1 MLNPLILWG
10 AVILD
15 RILGEPPERIH
26 PVVWIGKLIYFLED
40 TFGSTHSKDKV
51 KDLLFGT
58 FTTLI
63 TLTVVF
69 LASYILEVSISRL
82 PEILQYPL
90 YSLILSTTI
99 GYKSLLDFSR
109 KPIDCIKE
117 GYIEGARKYLQSI
130 VSRDTSKLDVEHI
143 LSASVESLS
152 ENITD
157 SIIAPLIYGALF
169 GLPGAFLYR
178 AVNTLDAMIGYRN
191 KKYKY
196 YGKLAARLDD
206 ILNIIPSRIAG
217 LLLVIT
223 SPLYGG
229 NIKMALYGFLKEG
242 SKTPSPNSGYTMATV
257 ANSLNMTLEKI
268 GYYKLGRVKIYL
280 KKAYNSFKAVDVV
293 VMFFLVF
300 YTLLY
305 WFISW
310 EAWLKWYCSF
320 VWLG

>member
-10 AVILD
+10 SVVLD

-26 PVVWIGKLIYFLED
+26 PVVWIGKLIYLLED
-40 TFGSTHSKDKV
+40 VFKSTYSRDKIR
-51 KDLLFGT
+51 DLLFGSL
-58 FTTLI
+58 TTTI
-63 TLTVVF
+63 TLMVVF
-69 LASYILEVSISRL
+69 LASYTLEVSISRL
-82 PEILQYPL
+82 PEIFQYPL

-117 GYIEGARKYLQSI
+117 GDIEGARRYLQCI

-169 GLPGAFLYR
+169 GLPGAFIYR
-178 AVNTLDAMIGYRN
+178 TVNTLDAMIGYRN
-191 KKYKY
+191 EKYEY
-196 YGKLAARLDD
+196 YGKLAAYLDD
-206 ILNIIPSRIAG
+206 ILNIIPSRVAG

-229 NIKMALYGFLKEG
+229 SVKRALYGFLREG

-268 GYYKLGRVKIYL
+268 GYYKLGRGRIDL
-280 KKAYNSFKAVDVV
+280 KKTYNSLKSVDVV
-293 VMFFLVF
+293 VVSFLLL

-305 WFISW
+305 WFIR
-310 EAWLKWYCSF
+310 
-320 VWLG
+320 

>member
-10 AVILD
+10 SVVFD

-26 PVVWIGKLIYFLED
+26 PVVWIGKLIYLLED
-40 TFGSTHSKDKV
+40 IFRSTYSRDKV
-51 KDLLFGT
+51 RDLLFGSL
-58 FTTLI
+58 TTLI

-69 LASYILEVSISRL
+69 LASYILEISLSKL
-82 PEILQYPL
+82 PEILQYLL
-90 YSLILSTTI
+90 YPLILSTTI

-109 KPIDCIKE
+109 KPIDCVKE
-117 GYIEGARKYLQSI
+117 GDIEGARKYLQCI
-130 VSRDTSKLDVEHI
+130 VSRDTSKLDIEHI

-191 KKYKY
+191 ERYEY

-206 ILNIIPSRIAG
+206 TLNIIPSRIAG

-229 NIKMALYGFLKEG
+229 SMKGALYGFLREG

-257 ANSLNMTLEKI
+257 ANSLNITLEKI
-268 GYYKLGRVKIYL
+268 GYYRLGRGNIDL
-280 KKAYNSFKAVDVV
+280 KKAYDSLKAVDVV
-293 VMFFLVF
+293 VIFFLVV

-305 WFISW
+305 CFI
-310 EAWLKWYCSF
+310 
-320 VWLG
+320 G

>member
-10 AVILD
+10 SVVLD
-15 RILGEPPERIH
+15 RILGEPPEKIH

-40 TFGSTHSKDKV
+40 IFKSTYSRDKIR
-51 KDLLFGT
+51 DLLFGSLT
-58 FTTLI
+58 SLI
-63 TLTVVF
+63 TLMVVF
-69 LASYILEVSISRL
+69 LASYTLEVSISRL

-109 KPIDCIKE
+109 KPVECVKE
-117 GYIEGARKYLQSI
+117 GDIEGARRYLQCI

-169 GLPGAFLYR
+169 GLPGAFIYR
-178 AVNTLDAMIGYRN
+178 TVNTLDAMIGYRN
-191 KKYKY
+191 EKYEY
-196 YGKLAARLDD
+196 YGKLSAYLDD
-206 ILNIIPSRIAG
+206 ILNIIPSRVAG

-229 NIKMALYGFLKEG
+229 SVKRALYGFLREG

-268 GYYKLGRVKIYL
+268 GYYKLGRGRIDL
-280 KKAYNSFKAVDVV
+280 KKTYNSLKSVDVV
-293 VMFFLVF
+293 VISFLVF

-305 WFISW
+305 WFIR
-310 EAWLKWYCSF
+310 
-320 VWLG
+320 

>member
-10 AVILD
+10 SVVLD

-40 TFGSTHSKDKV
+40 IFKSTYSRDKIR
-51 KDLLFGT
+51 DLLFGSL
-58 FTTLI
+58 TTTI
-63 TLTVVF
+63 TLMVVF
-69 LASYILEVSISRL
+69 LASYTLEVSISRL

-117 GYIEGARKYLQSI
+117 GDIEGARRYLQCI

-169 GLPGAFLYR
+169 GLPGAFIYR
-178 AVNTLDAMIGYRN
+178 TVNTLDAMIGYRN
-191 KKYKY
+191 EKYEY
-196 YGKLAARLDD
+196 YGKLAAYLDD
-206 ILNIIPSRIAG
+206 LLNIIPSRVAG

-229 NIKMALYGFLKEG
+229 SVKRALYGFLREG

-268 GYYKLGRVKIYL
+268 GYYKLGRGRIDL
-280 KKAYNSFKAVDVV
+280 KKTYNSLKSVDVV
-293 VMFFLVF
+293 VVSFLVL

-305 WFISW
+305 WFIR
-310 EAWLKWYCSF
+310 
-320 VWLG
+320 

>member
-10 AVILD
+10 SIVVD
-15 RILGEPPERIH
+15 RILGELPERIH

-40 TFGSTHSKDKV
+40 IFRSTYSRNKVRDLFFGS
-51 KDLLFGT
+51 L
-58 FTTLI
+58 TTLI

-69 LASYILEVSISRL
+69 LASYVLEAFISRL
-82 PEILQYPL
+82 PEILQYLL
-90 YSLILSTTI
+90 YPFIFSTTI

-109 KPIDCIKE
+109 KPIDCVKE
-117 GYIEGARKYLQSI
+117 GDIEGARKCLQCI
-130 VSRDTSKLDVEHI
+130 VSRDTSKLDIEHI

-191 KKYKY
+191 EKYEY

-229 NIKMALYGFLKEG
+229 SIKGALYGFFREG
-242 SKTPSPNSGYTMATV
+242 SKTPSPNSGYTMATI
-257 ANSLNMTLEKI
+257 ANSLGIILEKI
-268 GYYKLGRVKIYL
+268 GYYRLGRGNIDI
-280 KKAYNSFKAVDVV
+280 KKAYDSLKAVDIVV
-293 VMFFLVF
+293 ISFLVV

-305 WFISW
+305 LFI
-310 EAWLKWYCSF
+310 AN
-320 VWLG
+320 

>member
-10 AVILD
+10 SVVLD

-26 PVVWIGKLIYFLED
+26 PVVWIGKLIYLLED
-40 TFGSTHSKDKV
+40 VFKSTYSRDKIR
-51 KDLLFGT
+51 DLLFGSL
-58 FTTLI
+58 TTLI
-63 TLTVVF
+63 TLMVVF
-69 LASYILEVSISRL
+69 LASYTLEVSISRL
-82 PEILQYPL
+82 PEIFQYPL

-117 GYIEGARKYLQSI
+117 GDIEGARRYLQCI

-169 GLPGAFLYR
+169 GLPGAFIYR
-178 AVNTLDAMIGYRN
+178 TVNTLDAMIGYRN
-191 KKYKY
+191 EKYEY
-196 YGKLAARLDD
+196 YGKLAAYLDD
-206 ILNIIPSRIAG
+206 ILNIIPSRVAG

-229 NIKMALYGFLKEG
+229 SVKRALYGFLREG

-268 GYYKLGRVKIYL
+268 GYYKLGRGRIDL
-280 KKAYNSFKAVDVV
+280 KKTYNSLKSVDVV
-293 VMFFLVF
+293 VVSFLLL

-305 WFISW
+305 WFIR
-310 EAWLKWYCSF
+310 
-320 VWLG
+320 